1 MGPRALIG
9 QDSTV
14 KLLGSNHDMF
24 LRKQSW
30 VSAFKNSMTVMIC
43 KQDKILV
50 ESDTTSQHI
59 NYKHCNTM
67 LMQCMLLQMYINSN
81 KSGSLKLRKH
91 TSGWIQHAVTTRR
104 DIWRQWWAVHE
115 DNYSNV
121 TTLQSWTLLINDV
134 NKATSKKA
142 KGRQSQGHDRK
153 TTATRSLSM
162 LSELTRR
169 QSCLLSWW
177 LLSKQQLYY
186 LKLRNLTT
194 PLRLQP

>member
-1 MGPRALIG
+1 
-9 QDSTV
+9 
-14 KLLGSNHDMF
+14 MF

-121 TTLQSWTLLINDV
+121 TTLHCSLEHYLSMMLTRPQAKRPRAD
-134 NKATSKKA
+134 KA
-142 KGRQSQGHDRK
+142 KV
-153 TTATRSLSM
+153 TTARP
-162 LSELTRR
+162 
-169 QSCLLSWW
+169 QPHVHC
-177 LLSKQQLYY
+177 QCY
-186 LKLRNLTT
+186 LN
-194 PLRLQP
+194 